1 MMELLLERTIFTD
14 DSTIGQLS
22 IMGGSWLC
30 YILEDPVRDKKIPGK
45 TAIPYG
51 RYRVIVSLSPKFKQ
65 IMLELVGVKG
75 FTGIRIHTGN
85 KATDTEGCLI
95 PGLIKLTDEVRNSWL
110 AYSILAQA
118 VLAAVN
124 KQEEIYITIRK
135 GNV

>member
-1 MMELLLERTIFTD
+1 MELLLERTIFTD
-14 DSTIGQLS
+14 NSTIGSLS
-22 IMGGSWLC
+22 IMGSSWLC

-95 PGLIKLTDEVRNSWL
+95 PGLTKLTDEVRNSWL

-118 VLAAVN
+118 VLTAVN
-124 KQEEIYITIRK
+124 KQEEIYITIIK